1 MQQKQK
7 VLIALIVASVVI
19 LGGFFLFKDKISD
32 LTSKNG
38 VTNVEVVSKV
48 DIDYPQGWTEQTL
61 TDGDKIAGIILNL
74 EKKDPEASFILRT
87 IVGQLEENINM
98 SDLSDKIVDTFNQE
112 IENFDLVSKKVYRLD
127 SFDAI
132 EVRYTQESE
141 AEDNKV
147 FENLIIII
155 PTKNQTFYLTFR
167 ANESDF
173 DQIQEDIEK
182 ISKDF
187 GGQIKSIK

>member
-32 LTSKNG
+32 TTPKNG
-38 VTNVEVVSKV
+38 VTNVEIVSKV
-48 DIDYPQGWTEQTL
+48 DIDYPQGWTEQKL
-61 TDGDKIAGIILNL
+61 TDVDKIAGIILNL
-74 EKKDPEASFILRT
+74 ERSTPEATFILRT
-87 IVGQLEENINM
+87 IVGQLEENINI
-98 SDLSDKIVDTFNQE
+98 DELSDEIVNKFNKE
-112 IENFDLVSKKVYRLD
+112 IENFDLVNKKVYRLD
-127 SFDAI
+127 SLDAI
-132 EVRYTQESE
+132 EVRYKQKSE

-147 FENLIIII
+147 YENLIIII

-167 ANESDF
+167 SDESDF
-173 DQIQEDIEK
+173 DKIQKDIGK

-187 GGQIKSIK
+187 VSPLKSAR

>member
-74 EKKDPEASFILRT
+74 ERSAPEASFILRT

-98 SDLSDKIVDTFNQE
+98 NDLSDEIVDTFNQE

-187 GGQIKSIK
+187 VGQVKSIK

>member
-32 LTSKNG
+32 TTPKNG
-38 VTNVEVVSKV
+38 VTTVEIVSKV
-48 DIDYPQGWTEQTL
+48 DIDYHQGWMEQKL
-61 TDGDKIAGIILNL
+61 TDVDKIAGFILEL
-74 EKKDPEASFILRT
+74 ERNNPDASFILRT

-98 SDLSDKIVDTFNQE
+98 NDLSDEIVDTFNQE

-132 EVRYTQESE
+132 EVRYTQES
-141 AEDNKV
+141 ATDDNKV
-147 FENLIIII
+147 YENLIIII

-167 ANESDF
+167 SDESDF
-173 DQIQEDIEK
+173 DKIQEDIEK

-187 GGQIKSIK
+187 VGQIKSIK